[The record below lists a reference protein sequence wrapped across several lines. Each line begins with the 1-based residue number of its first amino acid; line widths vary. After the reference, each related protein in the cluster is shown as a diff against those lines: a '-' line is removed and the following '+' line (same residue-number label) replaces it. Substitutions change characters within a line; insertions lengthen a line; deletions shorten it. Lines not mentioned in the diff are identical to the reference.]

1 MTPTTCRVSLEP
13 SVTTLTRPV
22 MVYHNVCQTG
32 LMNRTVSSLFL
43 LYPITYWASDLIC
56 GVVLEIHIFPRISVS
71 SVILILAVI
80 RIFFWRFCLTS
91 WWNFIFVVVGPM
103 EDPRHSNM
111 TLNMINRVSRVLR
124 FYEDSSWAWKETF
137 TK

>member
-1 MTPTTCRVSLEP
+1 MTI
-13 SVTTLTRPV
+13 
-22 MVYHNVCQTG
+22 G
-32 LMNRTVSSLFL
+32 L
-43 LYPITYWASDLIC
+43 
-56 GVVLEIHIFPRISVS
+56 
-71 SVILILAVI
+71 
-80 RIFFWRFCLTS
+80 
-91 WWNFIFVVVGPM
+91 NFIFVIVGPM